1 VIATCPP
8 ERLNALS
15 EAGPELVTD
24 FRSVRLP
31 DLSEPATRVE
41 LAALLATERH
51 LALTARAWEVARRD
65 LELLR
70 GRGRLT
76 NARLVEAYLD
86 RACSRHL
93 SQAGETQVFRGE
105 GTLTLDPSDFEGVS
119 AELEP

>member
-1 VIATCPP
+1 V
-8 ERLNALS
+8 
-15 EAGPELVTD
+15 V
-24 FRSVRLP
+24 V
-31 DLSEPATRVE
+31 
-41 LAALLATERH
+41 
-51 LALTARAWEVARRD
+51 RRD
-65 LELLR
+65 LGLLR

-105 GTLTLDPSDFEGVS
+105 GAMPLDPGDFQGVA